1 MTKLLVSVR
10 GYKEALEA
18 ASGGAHILDAEF
30 PGSALGTVY
39 PLNIAAIRSKLDKAG
54 FSRRPVSTNIGEEQ
68 TVRSTA
74 CQAALG
80 VATAGATLVKCGLAK
95 YDLAEAKYLGDSLVR
110 TVRRWFPRTKVYP
123 SVFIDPELSRRFD
136 PFVDSISLIRSIK
149 ADGILIDTYNKNR
162 GKGLLDYCT
171 LKEIRKWCTKLHA
184 LEKEAWIAGS
194 ITQDQLASLSNCG
207 ADVICVRGAAC
218 ENLAKSGRMGD
229 VTSRKVEGLVAAI
242 RR

>member
-1 MTKLLVSVR
+1 MAKLLVSVR

-39 PLNIAAIRSKLDKAG
+39 PLNIASIRSKLDKAG

-95 YDLAEAKYLGDSLVR
+95 YDLSEAKYLGDNLVR
-110 TVRRWFPRTKVYP
+110 TVKRWFPRTKVYP
-123 SVFIDPELSRRFD
+123 SVFIDPELSRVFD
-136 PFVDSISLIRSIK
+136 PLIDSISLIRSIN

-171 LKEIRKWCTKLHA
+171 LKEIRKWCAKLHV
-184 LEKEAWIAGS
+184 LDKEAWIAGS
-194 ITQDQLASLSNCG
+194 IDKDQLAPLAACG
-207 ADVICVRGAAC
+207 IDVICVRGAAC
-218 ENLAKSGRMGD
+218 TPSSGRGRLGEVSE
-229 VTSRKVEGLVAAI
+229 VTVRKLVEQL
-242 RR
+242 